1 MTFNPDDILFWQWGL
16 LKLNATLIFTWVV
29 MAIILCFTWLATR
42 RLTSGTH
49 PSRWQTFMEMVVS
62 LIRDQIRE
70 VSHED
75 PGPYQSFIGALFL
88 FIAVANL
95 LTIIPGYRPPTG
107 SLSTT
112 TALAICVFLAV
123 PLYGIQS
130 QGLVNYLRQYT
141 RPSLFM
147 LPFNI
152 IGEISRT
159 IALAVRLF
167 GNMMSGTVVVAV
179 LISITPFLF
188 PIVLQLLGLLTGMI
202 QAYIFAI
209 LAMVY
214 ISSALVARKGNEAPT
229 TITTNSQTTSNQT
242 TNSSTINTTTK
253 TTTNSS
259 DANSPT
265 QSGGQ

>member
-1 MTFNPDDILFWQWGL
+1 MTFNPDAIIFWQWGL

-70 VSHED
+70 VSRED

-167 GNMMSGTVVVAV
+167 GNMMSGAMIVGILLTIV
-179 LISITPFLF
+179 PFIF
-188 PIVLQLLGLLTGMI
+188 PIIMTALGLLTGMV
-202 QAYIFAI
+202 QASIFSI
-209 LAMVY
+209 LAAVY
-214 ISSALVARKGNEAPT
+214 IAAATRASEAKP
-229 TITTNSQTTSNQT
+229 QPDV
-242 TNSSTINTTTK
+242 K
-253 TTTNSS
+253 H
-259 DANSPT
+259 
-265 QSGGQ
+265 